1 MNSIEAHIR
10 NNTTKGQLNVL
21 RNDGNVPAIIYGGK
35 DQNQKISI
43 SKKLLKVLIEKE
55 NFLSNIITLS
65 VEGKNQNVLPREVK
79 YHILSDEPTHVDF
92 LRVVPGVKIKID
104 IPVNFINHEKSPGLK
119 RGGVLNI
126 VRRKI
131 ELKCPSE
138 KIPESITLD
147 LDGIDIGESFK
158 ISSVKLDPEVTPTI
172 QGRDFVIATLAAPT
186 VMKEPEKPA
195 EAETAEGE
203 EGAEGAEGG
212 GAAASADGD
221 KSSTDGTKS
230 EKKEGDD
237 KKPAEKKPSEEKK

>member
-1 MNSIEAHIR
+1 MNSLEANIR
-10 NNTTKGQLNVL
+10 ENSTKGQLNAI
-21 RNDGNVPAIIYGGK
+21 RNLGNVPAIIYGGK

-55 NFLSNIITLS
+55 NFLSNIISLNID
-65 VEGKNQNVLPREVK
+65 GKPQNVLPREIK

-92 LRVVPGVKIKID
+92 LRVIPGVKIKIEV
-104 IPVNFINHEKSPGLK
+104 PVTFINHEKSPGLK

-138 KIPESITLD
+138 KIPESIIID
-147 LDGIDIGESFK
+147 LNEVDIGESFK
-158 ISSVKLDPEVTPTI
+158 ISSVKLDPDVSPTI

-195 EAETAEGE
+195 EAEAA
-203 EGAEGAEGG
+203 EGAEGAEGAE
-212 GAAASADGD
+212 AAAADGD
-221 KSSTDGTKS
+221 KPAAEGD
-230 EKKEGDD
+230 KKEADE
-237 KKPAEKKPSEEKK
+237 KKPAEDKK